1 MAYTNSALAMNK
13 VLVPF
18 DFSEQ
23 AQNALDLTTSLS
35 NKFDNVEILV
45 LHVIEVPST
54 SGMGTMGGGEM
65 VPEYENQL
73 FFIELMNRRKLQFKE
88 IEDKYAGNKYALK
101 TKIVI
106 GNAFQNISSAI
117 VEEDPDLVV
126 IGSKGSSGMEEVLI
140 GSNAEKVVRTSHCPV
155 LTVKA
160 AVSHEYFKKIVF
172 ASDFQQDQD
181 ELAERLKTLQKWFDA
196 DLYLVLI
203 NTPNS
208 FETTREST
216 ARIKNFV
223 NKYDIKHAVAE
234 IYNSNSEEAGIVEFA
249 EDIDA
254 DMIAMATHGRTGLIH
269 LFTGSIAEDVV
280 NHAKRPV
287 WTFKTK

>member
-1 MAYTNSALAMNK
+1 MNK

-23 AQNALDLTTSLS
+23 AQHALDLTTQLS
-35 NKFDNVEILV
+35 NKFDKVEIIV
-45 LHVIEVPST
+45 LHVIEVPSS

-65 VPEYENQL
+65 MPQYENQV
-73 FFIELMNRRKLQFKE
+73 FFIELMDRRKKQFKALE
-88 IEDKYAGNKYALK
+88 EQHAGNKYLLK
-101 TKIVI
+101 TKIVL

-117 VEEDPDLVV
+117 TEEEPDLVV
-126 IGSKGSSGMEEVLI
+126 MGSKGSSGMEEVLI
-140 GSNAEKVVRTSHCPV
+140 GSNTEKVVRTSHCPV

-160 AVSHEYFKKIVF
+160 AIDPDSFKKIVF
-172 ASDFQQDQD
+172 ASDFNKDQD
-181 ELAERLKTLQKWFDA
+181 ELAERLINLQKWFDA

-203 NTPNS
+203 NTPSS

-216 ARIKNFV
+216 ARIKKFA
-223 NKYDIKHAVAE
+223 NKYGIKHAVAE
-234 IYNSNSEEAGIVEFA
+234 IYNSTSEEAGIVEFA

-280 NHAKRPV
+280 NHSKRPV

>member
-1 MAYTNSALAMNK
+1 MTRI
-13 VLVPF
+13 LVPF

-23 AQNALDLTTSLS
+23 AQNALDLTTHLS
-35 NKFDNVEILV
+35 NKFDNVEITV
-45 LHVIEVPST
+45 LHVIEVPSA

-65 VPEYENQL
+65 LPEYENQI
-73 FFIELMNRRKLQFKE
+73 FFIELMERRKQQFRDMAE
-88 IEDKYAGNKYALK
+88 QYAGKKYVIN
-101 TKIVI
+101 TKIVL

-117 VEEDPDLVV
+117 LEEDPDLVV
-126 IGSKGSSGMEEVLI
+126 MGSKGSSGMEEVLL

-155 LTVKA
+155 LTVKGA
-160 AVSHEYFKKIVF
+160 INPETFKKIVF
-172 ASDFQQDQD
+172 ASDFKDDQN
-181 ELAERLKTLQKWFDA
+181 ELAARLKTLQKWFDA

-203 NTPNS
+203 NTPGN

-216 ARIKNFV
+216 TKIKKFV
-223 NKYDIKHAVAE
+223 NKYKIEHAVAE
-234 IYNSNSEEAGIVEFA
+234 IYNSISEEAGIVEFA
-249 EDIDA
+249 EDINA

>member
-1 MAYTNSALAMNK
+1 MTK

-23 AQNALDLTTSLS
+23 AQNALDLSANLS
-35 NKFDNVEILV
+35 NKFDSVEITV

-54 SGMGTMGGGEM
+54 AGMGTMGGGEM
-65 VPEYENQL
+65 IPDYENQI
-73 FFIELMNRRKLQFKE
+73 FFIELMDRRKAQFKE
-88 IEDKYAGNKYALK
+88 LERKHAGNNYAFK
-101 TKIVI
+101 TKIVL
-106 GNAFQNISSAI
+106 GNAFQSISSAI

-126 IGSKGSSGMEEVLI
+126 MGSKGSSGMEEVLI
-140 GSNAEKVVRTSHCPV
+140 GSNTEKVVRSSHCPV

-160 AVSHEYFKKIVF
+160 AANPEAFKKIVF
-172 ASDFQQDQD
+172 ASDFREDQD
-181 ELAERLKTLQKWFDA
+181 ELAGRLKSLQKWFDA
-196 DLYLVLI
+196 DLYLVII
-203 NTPNS
+203 NTPGS
-208 FETTREST
+208 FETTRESA
-216 ARIKNFV
+216 ARIKKFA
-223 NKYDIKHAVAE
+223 NKYNIEHAVAE

-254 DMIAMATHGRTGLIH
+254 DMIAMATHGRSGLIH

-287 WTFKTK
+287 WTFKIK